1 MIFNGHTAD
10 SVDQIDEE
18 TFADICVMFHDGIL
32 GGKGVFD
39 AIAPLT
45 AAVFNY
51 FREKGAAPFKPD
63 AIFPWVSEY
72 DKNPDLDLPN
82 VAKVNN
88 SLLAFL
94 TSAPGFQMEKANGNL
109 VQS

>member
-32 GGKGVFD
+32 GNKGVFD
-39 AIAPLT
+39 ALAPLT

-51 FREKGAAPFKPD
+51 FREKGTAPHKTD

-72 DKNPDLDLPN
+72 DKNPDFDVPDA
-82 VAKVNN
+82 AKVNN
-88 SLLAFL
+88 TLLAFL
-94 TSAPGFQMEKANGNL
+94 TSAPGFQMEKANGDHI
-109 VQS
+109 QS